1 MDNKVL
7 VRIASSITIQFFRKK
22 LQIPHIYDLESM
34 VVTSVKNIEPTYRG
48 LSDEEADI
56 VDNAF
61 AVLFDLFVENE
72 LFDLG
77 FLLKAINES
86 YTENSEYY
94 SLVRLD
100 AYVESAK
107 LTPYELIEIGKELNF
122 LGYST
127 DRYDRMFLQLP
138 KSDNG
143 VPKPIHEEELTDN
156 IDGYRKQ
163 IYNYI
168 RQKGY
173 RYVDGKTDN

>member
-7 VRIASSITIQFFRKK
+7 VQVAASVAIQIFRNK
-22 LQIPHIYDLESM
+22 LQIPHIYNLKSI

-48 LSDEEADI
+48 LSDEEELI
-56 VDNAF
+56 VENAL
-61 AVLFDLFVENE
+61 AVLFGEFVDNE

-86 YTENSEYY
+86 YNENSEYY

-127 DRYDRMFLQLP
+127 DRYDRMYLQLP
-138 KSDNG
+138 KSDKG
-143 VPKPIHEEELTDN
+143 IIKPIHEEELTDA
-156 IDGYRKQ
+156 IDGYRGTL
-163 IYNYI
+163 YNYVQ
-168 RQKGY
+168 QKGY
-173 RYVDGKTDN
+173 RYADGKADN